1 MKAASRRKESS
12 WGFQPQV
19 VPVGILPSGSVIQSP
34 SLIKECLPDRIPLLR
49 MPSAENKNKL
59 VIRALEMEEDS
70 TLQFRVFRWRIG
82 AVVA

>member
-1 MKAASRRKESS
+1 
-12 WGFQPQV
+12 
-19 VPVGILPSGSVIQSP
+19 
-34 SLIKECLPDRIPLLR
+34 
-49 MPSAENKNKL
+49 MPSVENKNKL